1 MKYQPFYVCLDE
13 SVFISLF
20 YLFVGSIF
28 ARGENKLN
36 QIDNL
41 HNGFLLFFLF
51 FFFLCAWATVHVLN
65 SLIMNTVKYRNLQ
78 HLMVRIINTLGFIH
92 DQSECNLNIDLNN
105 EFHLNTQVFLLA
117 I

>member
-36 QIDNL
+36 QMDIL
-41 HNGFLLFFLF
+41 HGDFLLFFF
-51 FFFLCAWATVHVLN
+51 MCMGNRTC
-65 SLIMNTVKYRNLQ
+65 TE
-78 HLMVRIINTLGFIH
+78 FIH
-92 DQSECNLNIDLNN
+92 HEYS
-105 EFHLNTQVFLLA
+105 
-117 I
+117 

>member
-41 HNGFLLFFLF
+41 HNGFLLFFYF
-51 FFFLCAWATVHVLN
+51 FFYVHGQPY
-65 SLIMNTVKYRNLQ
+65 MYW
-78 HLMVRIINTLGFIH
+78 IH
-92 DQSECNLNIDLNN
+92 SSWIQLNIVIY
-105 EFHLNTQVFLLA
+105 NT
-117 I
+117 

>member
-41 HNGFLLFFLF
+41 HNGFLLFFHF
-51 FFFLCAWATVHVLN
+51 FFMCMGNRTC
-65 SLIMNTVKYRNLQ
+65 T
-78 HLMVRIINTLGFIH
+78 
-92 DQSECNLNIDLNN
+92 
-105 EFHLNTQVFLLA
+105 EFTHHEYS
-117 I
+117 

>member
-41 HNGFLLFFLF
+41 HNDFLPFFMCMGYLT
-51 FFFLCAWATVHVLN
+51 CTE
-65 SLIMNTVKYRNLQ
+65 
-78 HLMVRIINTLGFIH
+78 FIH
-92 DQSECNLNIDLNN
+92 HEYS
-105 EFHLNTQVFLLA
+105 
-117 I
+117 

>member
-13 SVFISLF
+13 CVFISLF

-41 HNGFLLFFLF
+41 HSGFLLFFPF
-51 FFFLCAWATVHVLN
+51 FFYVHGQPY
-65 SLIMNTVKYRNLQ
+65 MYW
-78 HLMVRIINTLGFIH
+78 IH
-92 DQSECNLNIDLNN
+92 SSWIQLNIVIY
-105 EFHLNTQVFLLA
+105 NT
-117 I
+117 

>member
-1 MKYQPFYVCLDE
+1 MNYQPFYVCLDE

-41 HNGFLLFFLF
+41 HNDFLPFFIYLFF
-51 FFFLCAWATVHVLN
+51 
-65 SLIMNTVKYRNLQ
+65 IMCMSNRTC
-78 HLMVRIINTLGFIH
+78 T
-92 DQSECNLNIDLNN
+92 
-105 EFHLNTQVFLLA
+105 EFTHHEYS
-117 I
+117 

>member
-41 HNGFLLFFLF
+41 HNDFLP
-51 FFFLCAWATVHVLN
+51 FFLCAWATLRVLN
-65 SLIMNTVKYRNLQ
+65 SFIMNTVKYRNLQ

-92 DQSECNLNIDLNN
+92 DQSECNLNIHLNN
-105 EFHLNTQVFLLA
+105 EFYLNAQVFLLT

>member
-1 MKYQPFYVCLDE
+1 MKCQPFYVCLDE

-41 HNGFLLFFLF
+41 HNGFLLFFF
-51 FFFLCAWATVHVLN
+51 FFFFYVHGQPY
-65 SLIMNTVKYRNLQ
+65 MYW
-78 HLMVRIINTLGFIH
+78 IH
-92 DQSECNLNIDLNN
+92 SSWIQLNIVIY
-105 EFHLNTQVFLLA
+105 NT
-117 I
+117 

>member
-36 QIDNL
+36 QINNL
-41 HNGFLLFFLF
+41 HNGFLLFFSF
-51 FFFLCAWATVHVLN
+51 FFYVHGQPY
-65 SLIMNTVKYRNLQ
+65 MYW
-78 HLMVRIINTLGFIH
+78 IH
-92 DQSECNLNIDLNN
+92 SSWIQLNIVIY
-105 EFHLNTQVFLLA
+105 NT
-117 I
+117 